1 MLAKILAVLVGLSSV
16 SFYGLAWTFPQLS
29 RRYDVVWAGAGLFYA
44 LVLWVCAGQ
53 VTGAIALGQLVILV
67 LLGTLA
73 WQVLQLRNGTPG
85 ESPALAQGMGAIA
98 LAGAV
103 RSRVTGLSLF
113 KREEAI
119 EEAAKAAKATD
130 SPEVQTETKPTP
142 AETKESKPTVKVA
155 GKKAAEDKAAE
166 AKTESKSQKKAPP
179 KAATKPMPTG
189 KGVYQ
194 RKKVRKFDQPTQ
206 SPGKTTGQPV
216 YQRKKVRKFDEAT
229 IKPAQPASEKA
240 AAKADAKPK
249 TAPPKQTTPTPQ
261 TRPTAG
267 DAVPLGVDIGENFWE
282 TAAIAP
288 ESLLIP
294 DNAATSTLP
303 ALDDPWTTPEVAPES
318 LQLGNVEVKAPER
331 VIQGPTTDVQP
342 EPAPEPTPEKR
353 SPRRRK
359 PAPMPQDS
367 NWPDEGDSNWPDD
380 DADSNWPD
388 EQPARRT
395 PKKRRKPR
403 PSVPVVEAEVVER
416 SPRSP
421 IILDAE
427 LVQEDEP

>member
-44 LVLWVCAGQ
+44 LVLWVCSGQ
-53 VTGAIALGQLVILV
+53 VTGAIALGQLVIIG
-67 LLGTLA
+67 LLGALA
-73 WQVLQLRNGTPG
+73 WQVLQLRSGTPG

-113 KREEAI
+113 KRESI
-119 EEAAKAAKATD
+119 EETAKPNAPAEVKPEPKPAT
-130 SPEVQTETKPTP
+130 E
-142 AETKESKPTVKVA
+142 ETKEAQPAKAEKKSTVKAADKQV
-155 GKKAAEDKAAE
+155 AED
-166 AKTESKSQKKAPP
+166 KTESKPQKKAPP

-206 SPGKTTGQPV
+206 SPGKATGQPV
-216 YQRKKVRKFDEAT
+216 YQRKKVRKFDETAVE
-229 IKPAQPASEKA
+229 PAQPTPEKV
-240 AAKADAKPK
+240 AAKADIQPK
-249 TAPPKQTTPTPQ
+249 TAPPEQSPKKQAIPTSKAPV
-261 TRPTAG
+261 
-267 DAVPLGVDIGENFWE
+267 AVVVVDIDQNFWE
-282 TAAIAP
+282 MAAIAP
-288 ESLLIP
+288 DALLIP

-303 ALDDPWTTPEVAPES
+303 ALDDPWTTPEVDPES
-318 LQLGNVEVKAPER
+318 LQLGDVEAKTPKEA
-331 VIQGPTTDVQP
+331 TP
-342 EPAPEPTPEKR
+342 EPARKPTSEKR

-367 NWPDEGDSNWPDD
+367 NWPDDGDSNWPDD
-380 DADSNWPD
+380 NADSNWPD
-388 EQPARRT
+388 EQPARRP
-395 PKKRRKPR
+395 PKNRRKPR

-416 SPRSP
+416 SPRRP

-427 LVQEDEP
+427 LVQDDEP